1 MLNLIYWCL
10 KLLYKLPGMNAKW
23 KQIVV
28 RVLRGMSAGFRFLCQ
43 LGREKIDYEW
53 NKINKLAF
61 VTKVILKAEVWL
73 PFMMFPMVKT
83 IYNWQNKYEW

>member
-1 MLNLIYWCL
+1 M
-10 KLLYKLPGMNAKW
+10 
-23 KQIVV
+23 
-28 RVLRGMSAGFRFLCQ
+28 RVLRGMSAGFQFLCR
-43 LGREKIDYEW
+43 LGRVKIDYEW

-83 IYNWQNKYEW
+83 IYNWQNKYE

>member
-1 MLNLIYWCL
+1 MKTDCCACTKRYVSRLSVPLI
-10 KLLYKLPGMNAKW
+10 
-23 KQIVV
+23 
-28 RVLRGMSAGFRFLCQ
+28 CQ

-83 IYNWQNKYEW
+83 IYSWQNKYE